1 MRDSSREPAGSLS
14 FLRKAMKYEDTQHIL
29 CHLNITMPPCT
40 KVSTPPGPSV
50 NRRPESPPN
59 SPPPGAEK
67 GPGLFSDTGC
77 GPVFPAKLR
86 NKRQAARVTPVST
99 PRPRA
104 SWDASSR
111 RLEGKA

>member
-1 MRDSSREPAGSLS
+1 MRDSSREPAGFLS

-40 KVSTPPGPSV
+40 KVSTPPWPLAK
-50 NRRPESPPN
+50 RQPETPRPRLPT
-59 SPPPGAEK
+59 PGMEK
-67 GPGLFSDTGC
+67 GPGLSSDRLWPSPSCKAQELRSGC
-77 GPVFPAKLR
+77 K
-86 NKRQAARVTPVST
+86 VTPVLT

-104 SWDASSR
+104 PQDAPSG